1 MSVPTVPATAKDAVI
16 EKQLSTVLPQTK
28 TSMMT
33 GLARGT
39 KPSSV
44 EGGRFRIRAREA
56 PRLLPA
62 CNRLGEAGR
71 FEYRPKFG
79 PDSGPV
85 PAS

>member
-44 EGGRFRIRAREA
+44 EGGRF
-56 PRLLPA
+56 
-62 CNRLGEAGR
+62 
-71 FEYRPKFG
+71 
-79 PDSGPV
+79 
-85 PAS
+85 